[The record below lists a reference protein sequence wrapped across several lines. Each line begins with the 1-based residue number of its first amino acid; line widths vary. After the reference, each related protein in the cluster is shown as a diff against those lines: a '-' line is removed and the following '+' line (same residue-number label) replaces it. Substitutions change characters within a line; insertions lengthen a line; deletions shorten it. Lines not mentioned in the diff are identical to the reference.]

1 VVPQRRLGHSHPHLR
16 FALTYYSRTFGPL
29 IALSWLP
36 TASAAQAIHEVSL
49 EVNVEKEVYQF
60 TPARVSVRPGD
71 IVKFRTV
78 SGAPH
83 SIVFEA
89 KGLTEEAHEALNGAM
104 GRRPSDLSS
113 PLLTQ
118 NGTEY
123 RVVVPALPP
132 GSYEF
137 YCLPHR
143 AYDMR
148 GTLVV
153 HK

>member
-1 VVPQRRLGHSHPHLR
+1 MTHLP
-16 FALTYYSRTFGPL
+16 RTFGPL
-29 IALSWLP
+29 TAFLFSLA
-36 TASAAQAIHEVSL
+36 TASAAQAVHEVSL
-49 EVNVEKEVYQF
+49 EVNVEKEIYEF
-60 TPARVSVRPGD
+60 NPARVSVRPGD

-83 SIVFEA
+83 SIVFEGS
-89 KGLTEEAHEALNGAM
+89 GLTEQAHEALNGAM

-118 NGTEY
+118 NGVEY

-153 HK
+153 GK